1 MEIQSNNLLEVKHI
15 SVAANEIVRYI
26 KDRQTKKV
34 TSLATRWNKFNRLC
48 MGGIEPNAIYTI
60 AGISG
65 SGKSSFVNTLET
77 DLIDIN
83 PNHNIVI
90 LSFNFEMM
98 SSRQVG
104 RKLSYKLRK
113 TTSELYSSSETINNE
128 EVAKVE
134 SVANDI
140 SSYPIYYVDTPGT
153 VEQIDSTIKYF
164 QNTLAKD
171 KWLVI
176 ILDHLLLTKNKGGD
190 SERIV
195 ISDLQKVFMQ
205 AKKVGKTS
213 IIQLSQMNRN
223 IEESDRIKNPSLHY
237 PMRSD
242 LSTSDSIFQAS
253 DYVIVIHRPEILGIT
268 EYGVKHLP
276 VKDMVYM
283 HFLKN
288 REGDVKILRFI
299 NDLKYNN
306 LKEPPEDTKVAEL
319 PKLDFKENN
328 LN

>member
-1 MEIQSNNLLEVKHI
+1 MLMETQSNKILNIKHI
-15 SVAANEIVRYI
+15 SAATTECIEYI
-26 KDRQTKKV
+26 QDRQTKKI

-83 PNHNIVI
+83 PNHDIVI
-90 LSFNFEMM
+90 LSFNFEML

-104 RKLSYKLRK
+104 RKLSYKMKK
-113 TTSELYSSSETINNE
+113 TTSELYSASEIISNE
-128 EVAKVE
+128 EVEEIKNVAK
-134 SVANDI
+134 NI
-140 SSYPIYYVDTPGT
+140 SKYPIYYVDSPGT
-153 VEQIDSTIKYF
+153 VEEIENTIKYF
-164 QNTLAKD
+164 QNNIAKD
-171 KWLVI
+171 KWLIV
-176 ILDHLLLTKNKGGD
+176 ILDHLLLARSSSGD

-205 AKKVGKTS
+205 AKKIGKTS
-213 IIQLSQMNRN
+213 IIQISQMNRN

-253 DYVIVIHRPEILGIT
+253 DYVIVIHRPEILGIS
-268 EYGVKHLP
+268 EYGAKHLP

-288 REGDVKILRFI
+288 REGDVKILKFI

-306 LKEPPEDTKVAEL
+306 LREPTPEDEQRQSNEPL
-319 PKLDFKENN
+319 KLNF
-328 LN
+328 